1 MTFGIILFSVLL
13 MAEAYLTQSSGAY
26 DGNCYLS
33 LIPLTALLFIL
44 ALVHDPI
51 SFDTSKLGAVS
62 LYVYLIHPIAVSV
75 MRMIGV
81 NSVCRTLGAIA
92 AALVLGFAII
102 RVRRKAK

>member
-1 MTFGIILFSVLL
+1 ML
-13 MAEAYLTQSSGAY
+13 EACLTQSRGAY

-33 LIPLTALLFIL
+33 LIPLPTLLFIMAL
-44 ALVHDPI
+44 AHDPVR
-51 SFDTSKLGAVS
+51 FDTRTLGAVS

-92 AALVLGFAII
+92 VSLVIGFALV
-102 RVRRKAK
+102 RVKGKTNPLNKIS